1 MQHRREVQQLVAELQ
16 AKRQDGSITAE
27 ELALLEKLEQR
38 AGPCINGSPRPQA
51 GRMGGPG
58 AGMGRGRGM
67 GTCPGTCALG
77 TATFGE
83 ISDAIASDLLFAKQ
97 EEKMARDVYQVL
109 LAKWGHRVFENIAS
123 AEQRHMDAVSR
134 LIEGY
139 NLEDTTPAEPGKFT
153 IPELQALYD
162 QSVASGTKSLVDA
175 LGVGVLI
182 EETDIADLENT
193 LKQEL
198 DPPIKQ
204 VLENLLRASQ
214 NHLAAFNTAL
224 AQAKIRAPR
233 RGSVETQRP
242 GQSRPGRR

>member
-1 MQHRREVQQLVAELQ
+1 LQHRSEVQQLVAELQ
-16 AKRQDGSITAE
+16 AKRQAGSITAE
-27 ELALLEKLEQR
+27 ELALMEKVEQR
-38 AGPCINGSPRPQA
+38 AGPCINGSPRPLG

-58 AGMGRGRGM
+58 PGMGRGRGM

-77 TATFGE
+77 SAFGE
-83 ISDAIASDLLFAKQ
+83 ISHATAGDLLFAKQ

-204 VLENLLRASQ
+204 VLKNLLRASH
-214 NHLAAFNTAL
+214 NHLAAFNSAL
-224 AQAKIRAPR
+224 AQATIPAPR